1 MPQAPLRV
9 VPHLSYR
16 EIQKRYQSA
25 ASSREQRYWNIIRL
39 MAHPKKPAVVG
50 EAAFAAG
57 FSTNWAR
64 QLVHRYN
71 QRGPD
76 GFYDQRKHN
85 PGQDALLT
93 ERQKERLRDA
103 IMSGQAPDGGLW
115 TGQKVAA
122 WIAKETSKTPPST
135 TTGLNYLHTL
145 GFTILMP
152 RPRHIHAAS
161 LEEVS
166 DFKKN

>member
-9 VPHLSYR
+9 NPHLSYR
-16 EIQKRYQSA
+16 EITQRYQSA
-25 ASSREQRYWNIIRL
+25 PTNREQRYWNVIRL
-39 MAHPKKPAVVG
+39 MAHPKKPYRVKQ
-50 EAAFAAG
+50 AAEAAG
-57 FSTNWAR
+57 FSHMWAR

-71 QRGPD
+71 QKGPA

-93 ERQKERLRDA
+93 ESQKEKLRDA
-103 IMSGQAPDGGLW
+103 IMSGVAPDGGLW
-115 TGQKVAA
+115 TGQKVAK
-122 WIAKETSKTPPST
+122 WIADRTGKIPPST

-145 GFTILMP
+145 GFTVLMP
-152 RPRHIHAAS
+152 RPRHVHAAS
-161 LEEVS
+161 PAEVK